1 MSATAPPHLL
11 VPTTFTCSLPLDQT
25 LALLQDI
32 KKLGDNLTMEK
43 RKEGREKRSAKKPA
57 PVIFMAKPDPS
68 ECEGGGM

>member
-1 MSATAPPHLL
+1 MSANALL
-11 VPTTFTCSLPLDQT
+11 PTSFACSLPLDHT

-32 KKLGDNLTMEK
+32 EKLGENLSSAK
-43 RKEGREKRSAKKPA
+43 KSKEKRSAKKPA

>member
-1 MSATAPPHLL
+1 MSATAPLALL
-11 VPTTFTCSLPLDQT
+11 PATQACSLPLDQT

-32 KKLGDNLTMEK
+32 KELGEN
-43 RKEGREKRSAKKPA
+43 RKEKRSAKKPA

>member
-1 MSATAPPHLL
+1 MSATAPLL
-11 VPTTFTCSLPLDQT
+11 PTSFACSLPLDHT

-32 KKLGDNLTMEK
+32 EKLGENLSSVK
-43 RKEGREKRSAKKPA
+43 KSKRSAKKPA

>member
-1 MSATAPPHLL
+1 MSATAPPPLL

-57 PVIFMAKPDPS
+57 PVIFMAKPDLS

>member
-1 MSATAPPHLL
+1 MSATAPQPLL

-32 KKLGDNLTMEK
+32 KKLGDNLSMEK
-43 RKEGREKRSAKKPA
+43 RREKRSAKKPA